1 MTELQKKVA
10 EAVIRS
16 CSAFK
21 NEFNS
26 PFGCEDL
33 AALAGVELS
42 LGADD
47 PAPGAHG
54 LFQFRRPALEDAYE
68 WLIASHRS
76 FWKSLPDR
84 IKLTPQEFMRVVKTL
99 ERLDSQVIYALA
111 YSERYQHA
119 WDFDAANLTQAER
132 AALWWLYG
140 GCAKRSYSPDF
151 ELFYKRLKSCLGMD
165 VEHPQSRLERF
176 RAYRSEMFFQ
186 E

>member
-1 MTELQKKVA
+1 MTPLQQKVA
-10 EAVIRS
+10 EAIIRS
-16 CSAFK
+16 CNAFK
-21 NEFNS
+21 GEFNS
-26 PFGCEDL
+26 PFSCEDL

-42 LGADD
+42 LGADE

-76 FWKSLPDR
+76 FWNSIPDR
-84 IKLTPQEFMRVVKTL
+84 VRISPVTFTKVVKTI

-111 YSERYQHA
+111 YSERYRHA
-119 WDFDAANLTQAER
+119 WDFDAANLTRGER

-140 GCAKRSYSPDF
+140 GCAKRSYSPDL

-165 VEHPQSRLERF
+165 IEHPQKRLERF